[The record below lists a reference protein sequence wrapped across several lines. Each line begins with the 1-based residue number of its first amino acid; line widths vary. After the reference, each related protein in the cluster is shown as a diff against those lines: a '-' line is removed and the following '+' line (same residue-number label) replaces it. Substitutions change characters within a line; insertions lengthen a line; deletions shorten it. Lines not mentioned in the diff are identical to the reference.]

1 MQILGWADIVP
12 SVDSRRVQEA
22 LEQRDR
28 RRRRRRRLSYS
39 PGDGRRT
46 GATYRRR
53 GCGDHR

>member
-28 RRRRRRRLSYS
+28 RRRRRRLSYS
-39 PGDGRRT
+39 PGDGGRT
-46 GATYRRR
+46 GATDRRR

>member
-28 RRRRRRRLSYS
+28 RRLSYS

-46 GATYRRR
+46 GATDRRR

>member
-22 LEQRDR
+22 LEQPD
-28 RRRRRRRLSYS
+28 RRRRRLSYS

-46 GATYRRR
+46 GATDRRR